1 MPHNRFNLGFAKY
14 SYKRLRSLVYE
25 NENNNNISDKVTKNA
40 CTPFFVQIFIK
51 SAWAFSL

>member
-1 MPHNRFNLGFAKY
+1 MPHNRFLGFAKY